1 MLVYM
6 KLHTKKSMCVCVSEW
21 SITHVHRKHVKRVVT
36 KKFDH
41 IYNSDALIFLKKYI
55 RIKKKKDFQTEERL
69 YICMYEK
76 YFKPLCYLL
85 KTQLSTT
92 FK

>member
-6 KLHTKKSMCVCVSEW
+6 KLHTKKVCVCVSEW

-41 IYNSDALIFLKKYI
+41 IYNSDALIFFKCRYS
-55 RIKKKKDFQTEERL
+55 IKPCDLIKLFFNVRHAT
-69 YICMYEK
+69 
-76 YFKPLCYLL
+76 
-85 KTQLSTT
+85 
-92 FK
+92 